1 MFIAADIPERYGY
14 KLLSGE
20 KHTVKRDV
28 LLRLSIGAGL
38 GLRDTNRALKLYGL
52 TELYARIPRD
62 AVLIIGIQQ
71 GLDVH
76 GMDELL
82 LSHGFEPLL
91 PCGN

>member
-62 AVLIIGIQQ
+62 SVLIIGIQQ